1 MSLCLSNGTKRCLNC
16 WHAAPA
22 GWSCPIYSFPVSL
35 LSSWWV
41 WWTRR
46 PRLRPASLTHSRSLS
61 SPLRGRVQP
70 LQSSRGPATR
80 HSLRALGMNIFPKI
94 RGKGVLIRKI
104 DDNLQE
110 KITWMAN
117 FISFIYAQNAF
128 WSLQVDKIFP
138 PPLAPAQP
146 SPGSCHPLVR
156 AQAKQWQTEN
166 QAFKAFKLVF
176 YASEAYPRDLQY
188 WIAKLVKNKP
198 DTNKIMSSS
207 WFLLWLI
214 SLVQWQMR

>member
-1 MSLCLSNGTKRCLNC
+1 MTICKKKSLELPILSALFRLKT
-16 WHAAPA
+16 P
-22 GWSCPIYSFPVSL
+22 FD
-35 LSSWWV
+35 LSKL
-41 WWTRR
+41 TR
-46 PRLRPASLTHSRSLS
+46 
-61 SPLRGRVQP
+61 
-70 LQSSRGPATR
+70 
-80 HSLRALGMNIFPKI
+80 
-94 RGKGVLIRKI
+94 
-104 DDNLQE
+104 
-110 KITWMAN
+110 
-117 FISFIYAQNAF
+117 Y
-128 WSLQVDKIFP
+128 FP

-198 DTNKIMSSS
+198 DTNKIMSSR

>member
-35 LSSWWV
+35 LCSWWV

-94 RGKGVLIRKI
+94 RGKRRFDPKNIWQFARK
-104 DDNLQE
+104 NHLNGQ
-110 KITWMAN
+110 
-117 FISFIYAQNAF
+117 
-128 WSLQVDKIFP
+128 
-138 PPLAPAQP
+138 
-146 SPGSCHPLVR
+146 
-156 AQAKQWQTEN
+156 
-166 QAFKAFKLVF
+166 F
-176 YASEAYPRDLQY
+176 YQLYLCSKRL
-188 WIAKLVKNKP
+188 
-198 DTNKIMSSS
+198 
-207 WFLLWLI
+207 LI
-214 SLVQWQMR
+214 SPSWQDISPRLWRRLSHHPAPVTHLSAPRRNSGRRKTRLLKLLN